1 LDQIRSAIEAFI
13 PLKPRVALRATHVV
27 ECGHLALTKSEWTL
41 KATNPESVQME
52 GNGTE
57 VLRRQADGSWR
68 YLIDDPF
75 FAA

>member
-1 LDQIRSAIEAFI
+1 
-13 PLKPRVALRATHVV
+13 VV
-27 ECGHLALTKSEWTL
+27 ECGDLALTKSAWTI
-41 KATNPESVQME
+41 KAKSPEGEAVEME